1 MEAVSCA
8 MPTAAERNALLFL
21 ASIALIGAGVR
32 SAESARFARTVGEP
46 NVEQSMTGQ
55 GSLGDRA
62 LAAQIDAVDSARN
75 ARTANARTAN
85 ARTANAR
92 TANARTANAR
102 ASKARTTNSSSR
114 GQLPKPTNRSGTLA
128 APTPPLVVNVN
139 SANATELEQ
148 LPRVGPALAA
158 RIIAWRE
165 EHGPFRTLEDLR
177 HVRGIGPS
185 TSALLAPAVTF

>member
-46 NVEQSMTGQ
+46 AVEQSMTGQ

-75 ARTANARTAN
+75 ARTASARTAK
-85 ARTANAR
+85 ART
-92 TANARTANAR
+92 
-102 ASKARTTNSSSR
+102 SKARTTNSSSR

-139 SANATELEQ
+139 SANATELER